1 MRTVAEAVA
10 EHLAKSNNLFRPAFV
25 AFHQPWS
32 LHQSLTVC
40 LQPFL
45 YLQGP
50 DSRPLLMGYGGRLYS
65 SSSAASAGEGG
76 VANAA
81 GLTNVTALMAGA
93 AARSLHRIG
102 SSNFGSLLRTLSAG
116 HLPGLA
122 GSRAN
127 SLQRA
132 GSSQGMLD
140 RAALAAGSSTSI
152 PGGLRTVSEDQAVQ
166 DLTQAGGDAAAAA
179 AAAAAVDSTTETGDV
194 SSSSRSESAVGDRV
208 EAAVKAAAAL
218 LGFGGLLPLLG
229 PNGEKLALNAYGRL
243 VAMPGRK
250 PLTGEWCEICSLS
263 CVWRSFAGVYFV
275 ALS

>member
-1 MRTVAEAVA
+1 
-10 EHLAKSNNLFRPAFV
+10 
-25 AFHQPWS
+25 
-32 LHQSLTVC
+32 
-40 LQPFL
+40 
-45 YLQGP
+45 
-50 DSRPLLMGYGGRLYS
+50 MGYGGRLYS

-116 HLPGLA
+116 HLGNLA

-127 SLQRA
+127 SLQRT

-140 RAALAAGSSTSI
+140 RAALAAGSSTSVR
-152 PGGLRTVSEDQAVQ
+152 GGLRTVSEDQAVQ
-166 DLTQAGGDAAAAA
+166 DLTQAGDSNAASALSAAAAA
-179 AAAAAVDSTTETGDV
+179 AGDSTAEAGIDAGV
-194 SSSSRSESAVGDRV
+194 SSSSSESAVGERV

-229 PNGEKLALNAYGRL
+229 PNGEKLALDAYGRL

-250 PLTGEWCEICSLS
+250 PLTGEREYVCMILCLQGGVQCCS
-263 CVWRSFAGVYFV
+263 AD
-275 ALS
+275 